1 MDFVFVC
8 PPKNSVFSVVKKGL
22 FSFWRKPVGN
32 PLDKSMER
40 SVEKYYHYASVEKYN
55 ISPNS
60 PTDPST
66 AVFLCFQALIDLSPK
81 YTVTTLPTT
90 IFYL

>member
-1 MDFVFVC
+1 MD
-8 PPKNSVFSVVKKGL
+8 K
-22 FSFWRKPVGN
+22 
-32 PLDKSMER
+32 
-40 SVEKYYHYASVEKYN
+40 SVEKYCHFVSVEYSN
-55 ISPNS
+55 ISPES